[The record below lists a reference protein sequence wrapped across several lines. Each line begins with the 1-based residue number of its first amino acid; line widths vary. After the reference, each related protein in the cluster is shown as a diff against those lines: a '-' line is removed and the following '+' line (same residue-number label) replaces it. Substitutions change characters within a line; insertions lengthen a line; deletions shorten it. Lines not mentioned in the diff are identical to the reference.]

1 MNSVYT
7 KGSKFIVMLDQDIV
21 DEKELG
27 AFTLSARAGG
37 RAGDPY
43 RQSFEAPESFGLMF
57 MRRDDVAVPFFEIA
71 GRDGAA

>member
-37 RAGDPY
+37 VPGIRTAK
-43 RQSFEAPESFGLMF
+43 AL
-57 MRRDDVAVPFFEIA
+57 RRRSPS
-71 GRDGAA
+71 G